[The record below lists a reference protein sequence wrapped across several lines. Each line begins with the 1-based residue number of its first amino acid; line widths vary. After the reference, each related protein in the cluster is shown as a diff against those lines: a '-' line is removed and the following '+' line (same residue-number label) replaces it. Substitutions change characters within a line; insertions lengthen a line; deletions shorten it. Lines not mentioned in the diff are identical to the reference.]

1 MIPELVLLAMIAVI
15 AVQLFAHWRLR
26 GSKNGPT
33 SSKDN
38 GEGGGGGDAGLML
51 AIAAAMPAPVATE
64 VAMAVAAI
72 SPERS

>member
-1 MIPELVLLAMIAVI
+1 MISELVLLAMIAVI

-38 GEGGGGGDAGLML
+38 GEGGGGGDAGLMFGDSCGD
-51 AIAAAMPAPVATE
+51 AG
-64 VAMAVAAI
+64 
-72 SPERS
+72 SGCDGGGDGGGGD